1 MLQLYAFY
9 PRKKILKVFDLEK
22 EKSLKNIL
30 KIVMELKNCKLK
42 QHKKFD
48 MECTKKS
55 KSNPVKVS
63 LNL

>member
-30 KIVMELKNCKLK
+30 KLVMELKNCKLK
-42 QHKKFD
+42 QNKKID
-48 MECTKKS
+48 MECKKNQNQILS
-55 KSNPVKVS
+55 RLV
-63 LNL
+63 